1 MKKVTVDA
9 RAFADAMSKVSKVP
23 KKSAIPILEEVAVSI
38 KDDRCALTATDLET
52 WLVAELPAQGDDMS
66 FVFQRTKDVMKACAH
81 FEGELALILDTEDEK
96 NWKLEL
102 HCGQRAATFTV
113 ASHEDYPE
121 CRTVENDASLRVNA
135 AELFR
140 SVERVRYAVQRADP
154 STNPKAACIQFRGN
168 RIFSLD
174 GRSRIPS
181 FPFRVCFRAM
191 RLYT

>member
-81 FEGELALILDTEDEK
+81 FEGELALSLDTEDK
-96 NWKLEL
+96 RIGNWSCTAGKGLQHSPL
-102 HCGQRAATFTV
+102 L
-113 ASHEDYPE
+113 PMKII
-121 CRTVENDASLRVNA
+121 
-135 AELFR
+135 R
-140 SVERVRYAVQRADP
+140 SAGP
-154 STNPKAACIQFRGN
+154 
-168 RIFSLD
+168 
-174 GRSRIPS
+174 
-181 FPFRVCFRAM
+181 
-191 RLYT
+191 